1 MFSRKKKFFVL
12 SIALLCVSC
21 LIFAGCTRNEHNKV
35 EQTPSNNQSETD
47 SQNENNTEQTP
58 DGTENNKQ
66 DKKNPTEL
74 TDNTAL
80 HQRAEKIAAA
90 IQKELTQ
97 IKDSRVV
104 ISEHMAYISV
114 SINETADAEES
125 VTLKEKITN
134 VVKKTDNDIDT
145 VYVMEDADTFTRMKE
160 IAKDIADGHPIAGF
174 AEELKNMFVRVT
186 PSAK

>member
-21 LIFAGCTRNEHNKV
+21 LIFAGCGRNDHNKT
-35 EQTPSNNQSETD
+35 EQTPSNSQNETD

-58 DGTENNKQ
+58 DETENDIQN
-66 DKKNPTEL
+66 DKNATER

-80 HQRAEKIAAA
+80 HQRAEKIANA

-104 ISEHMAYISV
+104 ISEHMAYVSV
-114 SINETADAEES
+114 SIDETADAEES

-134 VVKKTDNDIDT
+134 VVKKTDQDIDT

-160 IAKDIADGHPIAGF
+160 IAEDVADGHPISGF

-186 PSAK
+186 PSSK